1 MQGCGGQRGEDR
13 PQESSACEPLAL
25 QGTGCVF
32 RLVVWVHAAW
42 VGLLCFFPRPGPP
55 PVGVF
60 TCWGGVFTCWVRPQ
74 GKALLCSWARG
85 LRLAFLGVGVE
96 SGAAAHR
103 PCS

>member
-13 PQESSACEPLAL
+13 PQDSSACEPLAV
-25 QGTGCVF
+25 QGTGCAF
-32 RLVVWVHAAW
+32 RLGVWVHAAW
-42 VGLLCFFPRPGPP
+42 VGLLCFFPGPGPP
-55 PVGVF
+55 PAGA
-60 TCWGGVFTCWVRPQ
+60 FTCWVRVCLEPQ